1 MRGCLFC
8 LIGLFMVASCGKKT
22 PYPVAAEKIIEFP
35 NDSSEVEQLDSV
47 VTEESVTEVP
57 KAADEYFNDFIY
69 SFTNNKAY
77 QLSRIVFPLPCIR
90 NGKTTYL
97 QKKQWRFSR
106 FHMKYPVYTLF
117 FDKRS
122 SLNLEKSKR
131 ITSVKMEQFNMAEEK
146 VRTCSFNKVANQWKM
161 TRIEDNPL
169 SKYGDCVFIEFYQQF
184 ATDSAFQLAHVKPM
198 LSILMES
205 PEDEFEKI
213 DGVIEA
219 EQWPAFCPELPADVF
234 TNIDYGQSKN
244 LGNHRIVVLEGSSN
258 GYISLLFFEKEDGE
272 WMLQRFEN

>member
-8 LIGLFMVASCGKKT
+8 LICLFIAASCTKKT
-22 PYPVAAEKIIEFP
+22 SHSVAAEKIVEIP
-35 NDSSEVEQLDSV
+35 NDSSGVELPDSV
-47 VTEESVTEVP
+47 ISVESVTEVP

-77 QLSRIVFPLPCIR
+77 QMSRIVFPLPCVR

-122 SLNLEKSKR
+122 SLHLEKSKK

-161 TRIEDNPL
+161 TRIEDKPL
-169 SKYGDCVFIEFYQQF
+169 SRYGDCAFIEFYQQF

-219 EQWPAFCPELPADVF
+219 EQWPSFCPELPADVF
-234 TNIDYGQSKN
+234 TNIDYGQSKS
-244 LGNHRIVVLEGSSN
+244 LGNRRLVVLEGTSN
-258 GYISLLFFEKEDGE
+258 GYISMLFFVKEDGE

>member
-1 MRGCLFC
+1 MRRCLYCLICLF
-8 LIGLFMVASCGKKT
+8 VAASCSKKT
-22 PYPVAAEKIIEFP
+22 SRPLAAEEIVESP
-35 NDSSEVEQLDSV
+35 NDSSESEQPESV
-47 VTEESVTEVP
+47 DTVESVTEVP

-77 QLSRIVFPLPCIR
+77 QMSRIVFPLLCVR

-122 SLNLEKSKR
+122 SLNLEKSKE
-131 ITSVKMEQFNMAEEK
+131 ITEVKMEQFNMLTGE
-146 VRTCSFNKVANQWKM
+146 VRTYGFNKIAGQWKM

-169 SKYGDCVFIEFYQQF
+169 SKYGDCAFIDFYQQF
-184 ATDSAFQLAHVKPM
+184 ATDSAFQMAHVKPM

-219 EQWPAFCPELPADVF
+219 EQWPSFCPELPADVF
-234 TNIDYGQSKN
+234 TNIDYGQSMS
-244 LGNHRIVVLEGSSN
+244 LGNRRIVVLEGTSN
-258 GYISLLFFEKEDGE
+258 GYISMLFFVKEDGE

>member
-8 LIGLFMVASCGKKT
+8 LICLFIVASCAKKT
-22 PYPVAAEKIIEFP
+22 SHSVAAEKIVEIP
-35 NDSSEVEQLDSV
+35 NDSSEVELPDSV
-47 VTEESVTEVP
+47 SSVESVTEVP

-77 QLSRIVFPLPCIR
+77 QMSRIVFPLPCVS

-122 SLNLEKSKR
+122 SLHLEKSKK
-131 ITSVKMEQFNMAEEK
+131 ITCVKMEQFNMAKEK
-146 VRTCSFNKVANQWKM
+146 VRTYSFNKVANQWKM
-161 TRIEDNPL
+161 THIEDNPL
-169 SKYGDCVFIEFYQQF
+169 SRYGDCAFIEFYQQF

-219 EQWPAFCPELPADVF
+219 EQWPSFCPELPSGEF

-244 LGNHRIVVLEGSSN
+244 LGNRRLVVLEGTSN